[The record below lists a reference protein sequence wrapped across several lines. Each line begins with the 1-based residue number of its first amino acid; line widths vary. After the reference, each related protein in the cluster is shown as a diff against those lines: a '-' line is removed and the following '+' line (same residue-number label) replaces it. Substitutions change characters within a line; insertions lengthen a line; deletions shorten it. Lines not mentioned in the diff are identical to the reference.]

1 MIRFQ
6 RFPLGSGLCMAVLSC
21 VVTMSAADWPQYRGA
36 NGSGFSPDAKPPLK
50 WSDKENLK
58 WKTPLPG
65 PGSSSPIV
73 ISNRV
78 YVTCYSGY
86 GAGAG
91 GDPEKLKR
99 HLICLDRA
107 DGRVLWDKST
117 PAAQPED
124 AYQGYITEHGY
135 ASNTPTADGERIYA
149 FFGKSGVFAFDK
161 QGRQLWQVDVGKQSS
176 NRRWGSGAS
185 LILHGDM
192 LIVNAAEESR
202 SVRALDK
209 RTGQELWKATGA
221 ALELCYS
228 TPVLFEAEGKTQLL
242 LSLPEEIWALNP
254 KTGKLAWHAETKLPG
269 NISPMIVTA
278 GDIIVAFGGFP
289 KLGAVA
295 LRAGGQDNATDR
307 ILWSGSTSTYVP
319 TPVSHG
325 EHLYFVSDGGFATCL
340 ETKTGK
346 VIYKERLPGA
356 MAGGRGARP
365 FYASAVLGKGHYF
378 AVSRRG
384 GTFVIE
390 AAPEFKLTASNSL
403 ADDTDFNGTPAL
415 VGNEL
420 FLRSNRALYCIQEK

>member
-1 MIRFQ
+1 M
-6 RFPLGSGLCMAVLSC
+6 
-21 VVTMSAADWPQYRGA
+21 
-36 NGSGFSPDAKPPLK
+36 K
-50 WSDKENLK
+50 WGPENLK

-86 GAGAG
+86 GDSSG

-99 HLICLDRA
+99 HLICIDRA
-107 DGRVLWDKST
+107 DGRVLWDKAT
-117 PAAQPED
+117 AAAQPED

-135 ASNTPTADGERIYA
+135 ASNTPTADEERIYA

-161 QGRQLWQVDVGKQSS
+161 EGKQLWQKDVGKQSS
-176 NRRWGSGAS
+176 NRRWGSAAS
-185 LILHGDM
+185 LVLHGDL

-209 RTGQELWKATGA
+209 RTGKEIWNATGD
-221 ALELCYS
+221 ALELCFS
-228 TPVLFEAEGKTQLL
+228 TPVLFQAGGNTELL
-242 LSLPEEIWALNP
+242 LALPEEIWALNP
-254 KTGKLAWHAETKLPG
+254 KTGKLAWHAVTRLPG
-269 NISPMIVTA
+269 NISPSIVTSS
-278 GDIIVAFGGFP
+278 DIVIAFGGFP

-295 LRAGGQDNATDR
+295 LRAGGKGDATDR
-307 ILWSGSTSTYVP
+307 IIWSGSTSTYVP

-346 VIYKERLPGA
+346 VVYKERLPGPPT
-356 MAGGRGARP
+356 GGRGARP
-365 FYASAVLGKGHYF
+365 FYASAVLANGNYF

-390 AAPEFKLTASNSL
+390 AAPEFKLTASNPH

-415 VGNEL
+415 VGKEL
-420 FLRSNRALYCIQEK
+420 FLRSNRALYCLSEK